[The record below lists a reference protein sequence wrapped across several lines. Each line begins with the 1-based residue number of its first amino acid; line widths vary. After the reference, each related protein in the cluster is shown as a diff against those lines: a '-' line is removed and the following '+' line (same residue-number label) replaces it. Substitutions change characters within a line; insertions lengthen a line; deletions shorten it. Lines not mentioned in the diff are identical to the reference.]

1 MGCVVWRREI
11 FSSRPWWSRRKA
23 PDLGSAKG
31 LAAVEDAE
39 GLAAERFDAAQG
51 ATYLIRPDQHVCAR
65 WRTFDPAKIER
76 ALDRATAR
84 A

>member
-1 MGCVVWRREI
+1 M
-11 FSSRPWWSRRKA
+11 
-23 PDLGSAKG
+23 
-31 LAAVEDAE
+31 VEDAE

-51 ATYLIRPDQHVCAR
+51 ATYLVRPDQHVCAR
-65 WRTFDPAKIER
+65 WRTFDSAKIKR